1 MEAVAPKQ
9 QKKLFSIK
17 GALALIDHAGVNSD
31 DEESGVRRH
40 MKLSR
45 KEEEMMGHVKSKM
58 RYAGETYHRVAAP
71 EIEISKYT
79 LSLIANYIDVLKSKR
94 KRPDGEMPEEEED
107 DGESFNMIEFRQS
120 GFSKYQKTE

>member
-1 MEAVAPKQ
+1 MLKCYSSSSSESEELEQKDVKMEAIAPKQ

-17 GALALIDHAGVNSD
+17 GALAMIDHAGVNSD

-79 LSLIANYIDVLKSKR
+79 VITQCKLYR
-94 KRPDGEMPEEEED
+94 R
-107 DGESFNMIEFRQS
+107 
-120 GFSKYQKTE
+120 T